1 MNFIIVKPELSQA
14 DFLQLLIMH
23 FPSLEADVL
32 DDAGLIHLQVA
43 SLARYANDC
52 LTMARLDELQ
62 RVFEFFHQTIEK
74 VDSATE
80 NALYVSFLEHVEMGG
95 DAFINQEARKL
106 LKSEYLITWEGLQ
119 NWLRS

>member
-32 DDAGLIHLQVA
+32 DDTGLIHLQVA

-52 LTMARLDELQ
+52 LATARLDELQ

-106 LKSEYLITWEGLQ
+106 LKPEYLKTWEGLQ